1 MSSIRDVAKQAQVS
15 TATASRA
22 LRGLPSVTAET
33 RARVERAAAE
43 LDYVIPFNAS
53 SLASGRTNSIGIVV
67 PFVSRWFFGTVIAG
81 AETVLREAGLDLV
94 VYGVPDEPSRARF
107 FTEMPV
113 RRRVDAILVLCLPL
127 TRWETD
133 ALLALRVPVVLVGS
147 TADGVSSVRIDDF
160 AGATHAVRHLVE
172 LGHRRIGLL
181 GETDPPPHG
190 FTTPGRRRNGY
201 LRALAEAGIEPE
213 PALEAAGRFT
223 AADGQ
228 VAMDRLLALRN
239 PPTAV
244 FAMSDEMAFGALQ
257 ALRRTGVDVPT
268 GMSVIGYDDHELA
281 AALDLSTIAQPVVAQ
296 GERAAGLLLDQL
308 QRQAAPTEVVLPTE
322 LIRRGTTGPAA
333 ALN

>member
-1 MSSIRDVAKQAQVS
+1 MPSIRDVAKQARVS

-22 LRGLPSVTAET
+22 LRGLTSVTAET

-53 SLASGRTNSIGIVV
+53 SLASGRTNSVGIVV

-113 RRRVDAILVLCLPL
+113 RRRVDAVLVLCLPL
-127 TRWETD
+127 TQRETD

-147 TADGVSSVRIDDF
+147 TAPGVSSVRIDDF
-160 AGATHAVRHLVE
+160 AAAARAVRHLVE

-190 FTTPGRRRNGY
+190 FTTPGQRRHGY
-201 LRALAEAGIEPE
+201 LHALAEAGIEPE
-213 PALEAAGRFT
+213 PGLEAAGRFT
-223 AADGQ
+223 AAEGE
-228 VAMDRLLALRN
+228 AAIERLFARKD
-239 PPTAV
+239 PPSAV

-257 ALRRTGVDVPT
+257 ALRRARVEVPADV
-268 GMSVIGYDDHELA
+268 SIIGFDDHELA
-281 AALDLSTIAQPVVAQ
+281 AAFDLSTVAQPVFTQ
-296 GERAAGLLLDQL
+296 GERAAELLLDQL
-308 QRQAAPTEVVLPTE
+308 QRQAPPADVVLPTE
-322 LIRRGTTGPAA
+322 LVRRGTTGPPGAPG
-333 ALN
+333 

>member
-1 MSSIRDVAKQAQVS
+1 MPSIRDVANQARVS

-53 SLASGRTNSIGIVV
+53 SLASGRTNSVGIVV

-107 FTEMPV
+107 FTELPV
-113 RRRVDAILVLCLPL
+113 RRRVDAVLVLCLPL
-127 TRWETD
+127 TQRETD

-147 TADGVSSVRIDDF
+147 TAPGVSSVRIDDF
-160 AGATHAVRHLVE
+160 AAATQAVRHLVE

-190 FTTPGRRRNGY
+190 FTTPGQRRNGY
-201 LRALAEAGIEPE
+201 LHTLAEAGIE
-213 PALEAAGRFT
+213 
-223 AADGQ
+223 
-228 VAMDRLLALRN
+228 RLLARKN
-239 PPTAV
+239 PPSAV

-257 ALRRTGVDVPT
+257 ALRRARVDVPA
-268 GMSVIGYDDHELA
+268 GISVIGFDDHELA
-281 AALDLSTIAQPVVAQ
+281 SALDLSTIAQPVFAQ
-296 GERAAGLLLDQL
+296 GERAAELLLGRL
-308 QRQAAPTEVVLPTE
+308 RRQAPPADVVLPTE
-322 LIRRGTTGPAA
+322 LIRRGTTGPPG
-333 ALN
+333 

>member
-1 MSSIRDVAKQAQVS
+1 MPSIRDVAKQARVS

-33 RARVERAAAE
+33 RARVEHAAAD

-81 AETVLREAGLDLV
+81 AEAVLREAGLDLV
-94 VYGVPDEPSRARF
+94 VYGVPDAPSRERF
-107 FTEMPV
+107 FDRMPV
-113 RRRVDAILVLCLPL
+113 RRRVDAVLVLCLPL
-127 TRWETD
+127 TPWEAD
-133 ALLALRVPVVLVGS
+133 AVRALRVPAVLVGS
-147 TADGVSSVRIDDF
+147 TAEGISSVGIDDF

-190 FTTPGRRRNGY
+190 FTTPGQRRNGY
-201 LRALAEAGIEPE
+201 LQALAEAGIEPE
-213 PALEAAGRFT
+213 PGLEAAGRFS
-223 AADGQ
+223 AADGEA
-228 VAMDRLLALRN
+228 AMEQLLARKT
-239 PPTAV
+239 PPSAV

-257 ALRRTGVDVPT
+257 ALRRRRVDVPAE
-268 GMSVIGYDDHELA
+268 MSVIGFDDHELA
-281 AALDLSTIAQPVVAQ
+281 AALDLSTIAQPVFAQ

-308 QRQAAPTEVVLPTE
+308 QRQSPPAEVVLPTE
-322 LIRRGTTGPAA
+322 LIRRGTTGPPST
-333 ALN
+333 LN

>member
-1 MSSIRDVAKQAQVS
+1 MPSIRDVANHAQVS

-33 RARVERAAAE
+33 RARVQRAAAE

-53 SLASGRTNSIGIVV
+53 SLASGRTNSVGIVV
-67 PFVSRWFFGTVIAG
+67 PFVSRWFFGTAIAG

-94 VYGVPDEPSRARF
+94 VYGVPDEPSRERF

-113 RRRVDAILVLCLPL
+113 RRRVDAVLVLCLPL
-127 TRWETD
+127 TRWEAD

-147 TADGVSSVRIDDF
+147 TADGISSVRIDDV
-160 AGATHAVRHLVE
+160 AAATRAVQHLVE
-172 LGHRRIGLL
+172 LGHHRIGLL

-190 FTTPGRRRNGY
+190 FTTPGQRRNGY
-201 LRALAEAGIEPE
+201 LHALAEAGIEPD
-213 PALEAAGRFT
+213 PGLEAAGRFT
-223 AADGQ
+223 AADGEA
-228 VAMDRLLALRN
+228 AMERLLARRN

-257 ALRRTGVDVPT
+257 ALRRAQVGVPADV
-268 GMSVIGYDDHELA
+268 SVIGFDDHELA
-281 AALDLSTIAQPVVAQ
+281 GALDLSTIAQPVFAQ
-296 GERAAGLLLDQL
+296 GERAAELLLDQL
-308 QRQAAPTEVVLPTE
+308 QRQAPPADVVLPTE
-322 LIRRGTTGPAA
+322 LIRRGTTGPAP

>member
-1 MSSIRDVAKQAQVS
+1 MPSIRDVANQARVS

-53 SLASGRTNSIGIVV
+53 SLASGRTNSVGIVV

-107 FTEMPV
+107 FTELPV
-113 RRRVDAILVLCLPL
+113 RRRVDAVLVLCLPL
-127 TRWETD
+127 TQRETD

-147 TADGVSSVRIDDF
+147 TAPGVSSVRIDDF
-160 AGATHAVRHLVE
+160 AAATQAVRHLVE

-190 FTTPGRRRNGY
+190 FTTPGQRRNGY
-201 LRALAEAGIEPE
+201 LHTLAEAGIEPE
-213 PALEAAGRFT
+213 PDLEAAGRFT
-223 AADGQ
+223 AAEGE
-228 VAMDRLLALRN
+228 AAIERLLARKN
-239 PPTAV
+239 PPSAV

-257 ALRRTGVDVPT
+257 ALRRARVDVPA
-268 GMSVIGYDDHELA
+268 GISVIGFDDHELA
-281 AALDLSTIAQPVVAQ
+281 RALDLSTIAQPVFAQ
-296 GERAAGLLLDQL
+296 GERAAELLLDQL
-308 QRQAAPTEVVLPTE
+308 QRQAPPADVVLPTE
-322 LIRRGTTGPAA
+322 LVRRGTTGPPG
-333 ALN
+333 